1 MLCLLEL
8 HYCGVLSNQA
18 FAQCSVYPSVH
29 EKAICKF
36 HNGGPGYFF
45 LDHNSAV
52 RKSQVSRDR
61 TWEVRLASTLVRV
74 NLEKPLTFF

>member
-36 HNGGPGYFF
+36 H
-45 LDHNSAV
+45 S
-52 RKSQVSRDR
+52 S
-61 TWEVRLASTLVRV
+61 
-74 NLEKPLTFF
+74 EKPVQC